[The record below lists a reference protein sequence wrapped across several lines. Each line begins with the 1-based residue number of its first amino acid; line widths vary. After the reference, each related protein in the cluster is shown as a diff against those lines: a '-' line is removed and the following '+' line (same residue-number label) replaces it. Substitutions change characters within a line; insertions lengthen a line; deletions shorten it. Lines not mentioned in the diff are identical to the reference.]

1 MEAQKFTSREY
12 FKALKIVH
20 LALMSG
26 IFFFVVIA
34 NVLILQGFD
43 DVATDQIRTVF
54 IYLVPAAIL
63 VGALGSNTV
72 FKARLQKCIQEPSLK
87 KKMEMYR
94 SSLVLKL
101 AFIEGPAFLTV
112 IAFLMTGNYLYM
124 LAIAL
129 LLFIFWTFRP
139 TKEKAIMELELH
151 HDQRRIVEDEDAYF
165 E

>member
-1 MEAQKFTSREY
+1 MDAQKLTSREY

-20 LALMSG
+20 IALMSG

-34 NVLILQGFD
+34 NVLIQMGFD
-43 DVATDQIRTVF
+43 DVATDQILNVF
-54 IYLVPAAIL
+54 IYLVPASIL
-63 VGALGSNTV
+63 VGVLGSNTV
-72 FKARLQKCIQEPSLK
+72 FKARLQKCIEEPGLK
-87 KKMEMYR
+87 KKMDMYR
-94 SSLVLKL
+94 SSLVLKF

-139 TKEKAIMELELH
+139 TKEKAIMELELD
-151 HDQRRIVEDEDAYF
+151 HDQRRIVENPDACF